1 MIVQQKITF
10 ILQLV
15 SSSQEVLEALDK
27 AMKQGDT
34 EKFNLLKQE
43 LLKLINEVRGEIR
56 NLR

>member
-15 SSSQEVLEALDK
+15 SSSQEVLDALEK
-27 AMKQGDT
+27 AQKQGDA

-43 LLKLINEVRGEIR
+43 LLNLINEVRGEIR